1 MAVTREFRTLT
12 ADEVTLAVEWAAAE
26 GWNPGLHD
34 AQTFHAADPGAF
46 VGCFVEGALAAVISV
61 ARHSAGFGFLGFYIC
76 RPDLRGRGHGL
87 ALWQAA
93 LPRLDGA
100 TVGLDGVVAQQEN
113 YRASGFAYAHAN
125 TRFAIGPTQLPEAPA
140 LDAVT
145 ARVDAVHGLDT
156 EVTGFSRSTYLQA
169 WLAQPEA
176 RSLMLMNGARCAG
189 WGVARPCREGTKI
202 GPLMADSP
210 DLAETLFLS
219 LASGAAGPV
228 FLDVPMP
235 NAAAA
240 AMAERLGMEPVF
252 ETARMYRGRAPKE
265 DLARLYGVMSFE
277 FG

>member
-1 MAVTREFRTLT
+1 MAAEQEFRTLT
-12 ADEVTLAVEWAAAE
+12 AQEVALAVEWAASE

-46 VGCFVEGALAAVISV
+46 VGGFVEDELAAVISV
-61 ARHSAGFGFLGFYIC
+61 ARHSAEFGFLGFYIC
-76 RPDLRGRGHGL
+76 RPDLRGQGHGL

-93 LPRLDGA
+93 LQRLDGA

-113 YRASGFAYAHAN
+113 YRASGFTYAHAN
-125 TRFAIGPTQLPEAPA
+125 TRFAIDPTQLPEAPA
-140 LDAVT
+140 LDAVP
-145 ARVDAVHGLDT
+145 ARVEAVHGLDT

-176 RSLMLMNGARCAG
+176 RSLMLLNGGRCAG
-189 WGVARPCREGTKI
+189 WGVARPCRDGTKI
-202 GPLMADSP
+202 GPLMAESP
-210 DLAETLFLS
+210 VQAEALFLS
-219 LASGAAGPV
+219 LAAGASGPV
-228 FLDVPMP
+228 YLDVPMP
-235 NAAAA
+235 NAAAV
-240 AMAERLGMEPVF
+240 AMVARLGMEPVF